1 MSNLF
6 STSRQRV
13 LGVVSL
19 ALSSLLVVGL
29 VSPTSAATW
38 ADFAIPDNG
47 IVVFQAGDI
56 GYAVTPACQ
65 PRLNVTHA
73 DGSKGSHALNTTPEF
88 LRDIG
93 LTGCYT
99 ELGNVRSS
107 DSFEWWT
114 INGTTPAAEMP
125 IIEITDIIATPGD
138 KTINLTWNVSNNPEW
153 IDRYWFYFER
163 RSVGGLYSKMVSGN
177 NLSATL
183 NVVANSDDWK
193 ITMAPMLRLSGR
205 VPERLFNASA
215 NVMPLAPAAVA
226 LQPGDKS
233 LSVFFEPGA
242 NDPAKIAS
250 YVVRVSPG
258 DAEFTTTGK
267 SLTITSGIQNNV
279 EYQVSVRAVNA
290 VGAGDWTDSNR
301 VTTRSAPKLA
311 TNVSASAVGE
321 RGARVSWT
329 TASGDVTGYRVTSVT
344 TGEVKVVS
352 ARETSIVFTDVV
364 GSRSRSATNSFT
376 VATLNDYLSSI
387 PAATT
392 TTAFIPDRAVAVAT
406 SAAKNAIEVSWSAPA
421 DIETPI
427 VKYSVELL
435 GASNNVVHALETA
448 TPSALFQ
455 NLSSGDRY
463 RARVYVH
470 TAWGRSAASLQSNQ
484 STVQGVPSVPNNA
497 LVRQVTNAEPALSVQ
512 LGTVS
517 VNGCAITSWSATASW
532 VDSTGVTVV
541 RELNSTD
548 QNAALLFSQLA
559 LGVEHSIAI
568 SATNC
573 WGQGAVANYTITP
586 QALPTPVTNVNL
598 SFTTSGELVATWS
611 PSSNSDV
618 SSVLVT
624 LNPGNVSYRVSSTTT
639 KVVFSDVT
647 LGQWYQVSVTAR
659 NSAGNSET
667 VTSAD
672 VFAALAPGQVNELT
686 ITVDEKTAIAT
697 ATWNPPSFTGAL
709 ISGYRIW
716 IDGQEPQ
723 DVTESSVE
731 IEGLV
736 AGARYSF
743 TVVALS
749 DIGNGQPATIEFG
762 LANDPIIQE
771 SEPGVVVIWA
781 LPSSLRSVKSVE
793 IQKKV
798 GTKWKTIA
806 TVKAKS
812 GKYTIAKSKKTD
824 TFRVQALVTKKKQV
838 SLKIKVVRK

>member
-6 STSRQRV
+6 STSRKRV
-13 LGVVSL
+13 LGAISV
-19 ALSSLLVVGL
+19 ALSSFLVVGL
-29 VSPTSAATW
+29 VSPTSAASW
-38 ADFAIPDNG
+38 SDFAIPDAG
-47 IVVFQAGDI
+47 IVVFQAGNI

-73 DGSKGSHALNTTPEF
+73 DGRQGSHALNTTPEY

-114 INGTTPAAEMP
+114 INGTAPAAEMP
-125 IIEITDIIATPGD
+125 IIEVTDIVATPGD
-138 KTINLTWNVSNNPEW
+138 KTINLTWKVSNNPEW

-205 VPERLFNASA
+205 VPERVFNAAA
-215 NVMPLAPAAVA
+215 NVVPLVPAAVT

-233 LSVFFEPGA
+233 LSVFFEPGT
-242 NDPAKIAS
+242 NDPAKIAN
-250 YVVRVSPG
+250 YIVRVSPG
-258 DAEFTTTGK
+258 DAEFTTVGK
-267 SLTITSGIQNNV
+267 SLTITSGIQNNL

-301 VTTRSAPKLA
+301 VTTRSSPKLA

-321 RGARVSWT
+321 RGARVSWMA
-329 TASGDVTGYRVTSVT
+329 ASSDVTGYRITSVT

-352 ARETSIVFTDVV
+352 ARETSVVFTDVV
-364 GSRSRSATNSFT
+364 GSGSRSVANSFN
-376 VATLNDYLSSI
+376 VATLNDYLSTV
-387 PAATT
+387 PAAST

-406 SAAKNAIEVSWSAPA
+406 TGTKNAIEVSWSAPA
-421 DIETPI
+421 NIETPI

-435 GASNNVVHALETA
+435 GASNNVVSTLETA
-448 TPSALFQ
+448 TTSAVFQ
-455 NLSSGDRY
+455 NLISGDRY

-484 STVQGVPSVPNNA
+484 SIVQGVPSAPTDA
-497 LVRQVTNAEPALSVQ
+497 LLRQVTNAEPAISVQ
-512 LGTVS
+512 LGAVS
-517 VNGCAITSWSATASW
+517 ANGCVITSWSATANW
-532 VDSTGVTVV
+532 VDSSGAMVS
-541 RELNSTD
+541 RELSSAD
-548 QNAALLFSQLA
+548 QSAALTFSQLV
-559 LGVEHSIAI
+559 LGIQHSIAV

-573 WGQGAVANYTITP
+573 WGQGPVANYTITP
-586 QALPTPVTNVNL
+586 QALPAPVSNVNL
-598 SFTTSGELVATWS
+598 SFTTSGDLVASWS

-618 SSVLVT
+618 SSILVT

-639 KVVFSDVT
+639 KVIFSELA

-667 VTSAD
+667 VTSID
-672 VFAALAPGQVNELT
+672 VFAALAPGQVNDLA
-686 ITVDEKTAIAT
+686 ISVNEKTAIAT
-697 ATWNPPSFTGAL
+697 ASWNPPSFTGAL

-723 DVTESSVE
+723 DITDSSVE
-731 IEGLV
+731 IEGLIS
-736 AGARYSF
+736 GAKYSF
-743 TVVALS
+743 TIMALS
-749 DIGNGQPATIEFG
+749 DIGNGQPTTIEFG
-762 LANDPIIQE
+762 LASNPIVQE

-781 LPSSLRSVKSVE
+781 MPSSLRSVKSVE

-824 TFRVQALVTKKKQV
+824 TFRVQAMVTKKKQV